1 MKNNNHKGFAILP
14 LLFIIVAVAV
24 AAGIG
29 YAISTQTDLFLS
41 KSDNT
46 NIVACTEE
54 AKLCPDG
61 SYVGRTG
68 PNCAFADC
76 PSTNTN
82 VAVNTNTSANTN
94 TVVDAM
100 ADWKTYE
107 NTTIGYTVKYSPT
120 WKVSSCE
127 GSTAVSFGLQG
138 LKCGSDAPSEDFGIA
153 EIIDSISVSSRVA
166 SLKAAMVSPIES
178 QVTVSG
184 IQGTRIAGV
193 HKKDL
198 DTLRGGGQYSDDI
211 FFMRNGKTYRLGYF
225 ILGGEKKYVSEFDG
239 FYKTFTFTDP
249 TASWKTYTSATYGYS
264 LKYPPT
270 FTLSGTDEA
279 KKIDIAD
286 YPAGNVQHFAIYE
299 ATGSNDAVF
308 GDSGNGLAI
317 IDWINNARAGFPDTK
332 YLSNRRTTVIGGKTF
347 VTFDYDLGG
356 SGGSVQYYFV
366 QGKKVLIIHDWPGG
380 AGNKDYNPLRSDRI
394 LSTFTFT
401 K

>member
-41 KSDNT
+41 KSENT
-46 NIVACTEE
+46 NIVACTQE

-61 SYVGRTG
+61 SSVGRTG
-68 PNCAFADC
+68 SNCAFADC
-76 PSTNTN
+76 PTTNTN
-82 VAVNTNTSANTN
+82 VAANTNTNTAVNTNT
-94 TVVDAM
+94 TVSPT

-107 NTTIGYTVKYSPT
+107 NTTIGYTVKYPPT
-120 WKVSSCE
+120 WKVSVCE
-127 GSTAVSFGLQG
+127 GSTAVYFGLQG
-138 LKCGSDAPSEDFGIA
+138 LKCDSESPSEDFGIA

-166 SLKAAMVSPIES
+166 SLKDAMVSPIES
-178 QVTVSG
+178 QVTVAG

-198 DTLRGGGQYSDDI
+198 NTLRGGGQYSDDI

-249 TASWKTYTSATYGYS
+249 IAGWKTYTNETYNYS
-264 LKYPPT
+264 IKYPNEYTP
-270 FTLSGTDEA
+270 SGTAANYRFDKGEPNVSGFNNIIISVIT
-279 KKIDIAD
+279 KKDVNVPENQDLYTWGKQGFPTNATIAGTHQNPRKETLGMLTFLVTDGDLASSGIPEYFLFHNDIL
-286 YPAGNVQHFAIYE
+286 YLLTSY
-299 ATGSNDAVF
+299 S
-308 GDSGNGLAI
+308 GDSSQA
-317 IDWINNARAGFPDTK
+317 
-332 YLSNRRTTVIGGKTF
+332 SNR
-347 VTFDYDLGG
+347 
-356 SGGSVQYYFV
+356 Q
-366 QGKKVLIIHDWPGG
+366 LI
-380 AGNKDYNPLRSDRI
+380 
-394 LSTFTFT
+394 STFTFT